1 MSRLLVYAGPN
12 GSGKSSLRE
21 ALGETTDVV
30 IDPDRIARTINP
42 QDPRAADR
50 KAGAAALTLFRQ
62 SVQAGRSLSIETTL
76 SGQTVLSRLREAKAA
91 GLQIGLY
98 YIALSDVETNV
109 GRVALRA
116 AAGGH
121 YIEPGVVRRRA
132 KSSLHNLPAAIAL
145 ADRTVIFDNSGERH
159 QRILEIDQGA
169 LHFLKEP
176 PDWLAAV
183 LPTIEANL
191 VRSTRELGK

>member
-30 IDPDRIARTINP
+30 IDPDQIARAINP
-42 QDPRAADR
+42 QNPRTADR
-50 KAGAAALTLFRQ
+50 QAGAAALTLFRQ
-62 SVQAGRSLSIETTL
+62 SIRDKRSLSIETTL
-76 SGQTVLSRLREAKAA
+76 SGQTVLNRLREAKAA
-91 GLQIGLY
+91 NLEIGLY
-98 YIALSDVETNV
+98 YVALNDVETNV

-121 YIEPGVVRRRA
+121 YIEPEVVRRRA

-159 QRILEIDQGA
+159 RRILEIDRGT
-169 LHFLKEP
+169 LRILKEP
-176 PDWLAAV
+176 PAWLAGV
-183 LPTIEANL
+183 LPEIEANL
-191 VRSTRELGK
+191 VRFTDEFGE